1 SAEFYNQAGAKVM
14 QVAVNSYEAEVDI
27 STLAKGTY
35 VVVLNTVHGKV
46 SQQIIV
52 N

>member
-1 SAEFYNQAGAKVM
+1 M